1 MRRLD
6 FISGSP
12 QLNIFREG
20 ANKTNLGG
28 TLYLIY
34 ILVLILLAIIYIY
47 SIIFLTKSMNLTI
60 L

>member
-28 TLYLIY
+28 ALYLIY
-34 ILVLILLAIIYIY
+34 ILVH
-47 SIIFLTKSMNLTI
+47 S
-60 L
+60 